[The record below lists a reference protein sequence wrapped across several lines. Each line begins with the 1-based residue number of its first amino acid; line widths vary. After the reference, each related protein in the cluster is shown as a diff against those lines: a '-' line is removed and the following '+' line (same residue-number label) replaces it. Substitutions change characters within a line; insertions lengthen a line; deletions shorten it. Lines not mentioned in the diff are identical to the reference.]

1 MHTFLICFFFS
12 FQIIGEDILG
22 TMSTSILPMSMMILI
37 LAPRSCPLK
46 GFVPKHFMRS
56 PKTGSIISFNFHCN
70 YLLPVCHDLTFVEDF
85 EMSGIEILDIA
96 QKNGDNDKST
106 TKHSVD
112 SETGVHSS
120 KEMCVDAALSNV
132 EVTLDSEHLLH
143 PEREVGKALS
153 HKQTSHIKLFN
164 RILSSP
170 VVRCADVLTSTDPS
184 QTGSGCIW
192 YQSPIVIKGYR
203 LKDVFH
209 NNFTC

>member
-22 TMSTSILPMSMMILI
+22 TMSASILPMSMMILI

-153 HKQTSHIKLFN
+153 HKQTPHIKLFN

-184 QTGSGCIW
+184 QTGSDCIW